1 MATAEERMR
10 ILKMIRE
17 GKITAEE
24 GAKLLSAL
32 GEKEKAAHRPA
43 LRPMGGPRW
52 LRVRVTD
59 MNTGKAKTSVN
70 IPLGLMEWGLQ
81 IGAQFA
87 PEVKN
92 FDLAK
97 LQEMLQAGMEG
108 KIVDVVD
115 EVDGEHVEIFIE

>member
-1 MATAEERMR
+1 MR

-43 LRPMGGPRW
+43 PRPMGGPRW